1 VGREETLG
9 MLAAVEAW
17 VKRDHDAEW
26 KKWLSYLDTIAR
38 SVSRVEGVQIR
49 VREPEG
55 LSNKS
60 PVLLITWDPGKLHI
74 TGEEVAEDCA
84 RHKPRIALGAG
95 VGGPRPRGAEAPD
108 PDSLTGISITA
119 WMMLPGDDRVVADRL
134 HEILSRKRSPKPAPA
149 APAADLSGRW
159 DVTMEFFSSSSRH
172 TLTLE
177 QKGNRLEGTHQGD
190 FSVRDVYGTI
200 EGDRL
205 RLQSTQVQPGDVI
218 PYTFVGSVSGD
229 SMSGPIHMGEYLMAR
244 FTARRHTNPARRGTI
259 NVPGGPPL
267 AN

>member
-1 VGREETLG
+1 
-9 MLAAVEAW
+9 
-17 VKRDHDAEW
+17 
-26 KKWLSYLDTIAR
+26 
-38 SVSRVEGVQIR
+38 

-60 PVLLITWDPGKLHI
+60 PVLAITWDPGKLHI

-84 RHKPRIALGAG
+84 RHQPRIALGAG

-108 PDSLTGISITA
+108 QDSLTGISITA
-119 WMMLPGDDRVVADRL
+119 WMMHPGNDRVVADRL
-134 HEILSRKRSPKPAPA
+134 YEILSRQRSPKPAPA
-149 APAADLSGRW
+149 APVTDLSGRW
-159 DVTMEFFSSSSRH
+159 EVTMEFSSSSSRH

-177 QKGNRLEGTHQGD
+177 QKGSRLEGTHQGD

-229 SMSGPIHMGEYLMAR
+229 TMSGPIHMGEYLMAR